1 VDYPSHADETEML
14 RRRLTSTEVRRII
27 TPQDVLRIRQ
37 LVSEVHVDEKIR
49 EYIIRI
55 IRATRAG
62 EGQKSTMVNEMVL
75 HGASPRSAQ
84 HLLALTKSTAFVD
97 GRDFALPSD
106 VKAIAFDALS
116 HRVIRTMRAEAE
128 NITSVEILG
137 EIFRT
142 VPIP

>member
-1 VDYPSHADETEML
+1 
-14 RRRLTSTEVRRII
+14 
-27 TPQDVLRIRQ
+27 
-37 LVSEVHVDEKIR
+37 
-49 EYIIRI
+49 
-55 IRATRAG
+55 
-62 EGQKSTMVNEMVL
+62 MVNEMVL

-84 HLLALTKSTAFVD
+84 HLLALTRATAFVD

-106 VKAIAFDALS
+106 VKSIAFDALS

-128 NITSVEILG
+128 NVTAAEILG